1 MATIQ
6 VEERFIDNGNGHV
19 LSSCWY
25 QPGQEPAGVVL
36 VAPAMGVP
44 QRFYT
49 DFANWLAGQGY
60 LAVTFDYLGMGR
72 SRRMPLRQLD
82 VDILDWGRHDCSAV
96 LAAAAEVAGGLP
108 LYWIGHSVGAQI
120 LPLVDGHERLT
131 RIVTIAAGSAT
142 GARTARRSATRP
154 GCSGMAWR
162 RADRGGRLLPRR
174 SHRRSRRP
182 ARRGDS
188 PVAALVS
195 APAIPGRC
203 RGRARA
209 SGFRRSADSA
219 DLTVLQRRRDDVG
232 AKHRIPPRVLQLGA
246 KDHAAHRPGRNR
258 RHTHRPLR
266 LLPPAIR
273 RQPLD
278 AASSTGTGG
287 RQAGRCCVTGT
298 YIVSQSGTY
307 RAYFETYVRVIP
319 LAGSAISDKS
329 EDGLQPLANRS
340 LPCTTT
346 ITAIPR
352 APAPG

>member
-36 VAPAMGVP
+36 IAPAMGVP

-72 SRRMPLRQLD
+72 SRRMPLRQLN

-162 RADRGGRLLPRR
+162 
-174 SHRRSRRP
+174 
-182 ARRGDS
+182 
-188 PVAALVS
+188 
-195 APAIPGRC
+195 
-203 RGRARA
+203 
-209 SGFRRSADSA
+209 
-219 DLTVLQRRRDDVG
+219 
-232 AKHRIPPRVLQLGA
+232 
-246 KDHAAHRPGRNR
+246 
-258 RHTHRPLR
+258 
-266 LLPPAIR
+266 
-273 RQPLD
+273 
-278 AASSTGTGG
+278 
-287 RQAGRCCVTGT
+287 
-298 YIVSQSGTY
+298 
-307 RAYFETYVRVIP
+307 
-319 LAGSAISDKS
+319 
-329 EDGLQPLANRS
+329 
-340 LPCTTT
+340 PC
-346 ITAIPR
+346 
-352 APAPG
+352 